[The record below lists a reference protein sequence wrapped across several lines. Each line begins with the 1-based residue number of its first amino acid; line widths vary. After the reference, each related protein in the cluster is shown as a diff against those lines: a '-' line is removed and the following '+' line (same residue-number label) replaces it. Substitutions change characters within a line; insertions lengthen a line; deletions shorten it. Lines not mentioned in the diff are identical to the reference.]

1 MSLKEKKLSDGA
13 QKYAIIS
20 LNNRC
25 MKEMKLEYVFFII
38 IAHSGYPS
46 RNKCFL
52 NVVAHAL
59 GSTEKVENRLAY
71 FRLWFA
77 FKLILVFGLL

>member
-25 MKEMKLEYVFFII
+25 MKEMKFEYVFFII
-38 IAHSGYPS
+38 IAHPGYPS
-46 RNKCFL
+46 RNNCFL

-59 GSTEKVENRLAY
+59 G
-71 FRLWFA
+71 
-77 FKLILVFGLL
+77 KLRRFSGIF